1 MKTYYC
7 WRCETE
13 VPMLEEHEWE
23 QIEPLIKGQAK
34 ILKKYREEHRCDIKT
49 ATENAFLPA
58 TEKYFHLTGY

>member
-1 MKTYYC
+1 
-7 WRCETE
+7 
-13 VPMLEEHEWE
+13 MLEEHEWE